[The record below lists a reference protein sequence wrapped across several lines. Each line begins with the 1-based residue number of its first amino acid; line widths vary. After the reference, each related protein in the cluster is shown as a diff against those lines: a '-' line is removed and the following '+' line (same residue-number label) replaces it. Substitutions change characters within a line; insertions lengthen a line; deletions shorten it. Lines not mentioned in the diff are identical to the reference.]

1 MSRLF
6 GISLAAILFTF
17 AFGITPAS
25 AEDINARIDKANE
38 MIFIV
43 KQEGI
48 LERSL
53 EMVLEGTP
61 KAQRDELRQILDEH
75 IDRKA
80 LYAEW
85 AKTAADVYTIEEMDA
100 LISFYST
107 PVGRSIL
114 EKRLQLNQRIA
125 VSLVEIVAKG
135 IEKAQKK

>member
-85 AKTAADVYTIEEMDA
+85 AKTAAA
-100 LISFYST
+100 R
-107 PVGRSIL
+107 GR
-114 EKRLQLNQRIA
+114 RRF
-125 VSLVEIVAKG
+125 
-135 IEKAQKK
+135 